1 MGRGGKRRDWNGK
14 EEIRDRRADGLHI
27 PSADGQRR
35 AERRGGQREAEAR
48 QRRRRARAC
57 VARSSKAT
65 GTGRADAEV
74 SLRRMR

>member
-35 AERRGGQREAEAR
+35 AERRGGQREAEAE
-48 QRRRRARAC
+48 ASAC
-57 VARSSKAT
+57 VRRSEQQSNWD
-65 GTGRADAEV
+65 GTG
-74 SLRRMR
+74 